1 MIIEWL
7 TEARVEFKHHVG
19 YIHVRN
25 RKAAA
30 RIKTELLRRVA
41 TLKRFPF
48 SGKPGREPNS
58 RELVIV
64 GTPYLVV
71 YAVELDV
78 VQIMHVIHTSQ
89 QWPPEDD

>member
-7 TEARVEFKHHVG
+7 IEARVEFKHHVK
-19 YIHVRN
+19 YIHERN
-25 RKAAA
+25 RSAAA
-30 RIKTELLRRVA
+30 RIEAEILRRIA

-48 SGKPGREPNS
+48 SGKPGREPGS

-71 YAVELDV
+71 YAVEFDV
-78 VQIMHVIHTSQ
+78 VQIMHIIHTSQ
-89 QWPPEDD
+89 QWPPDDE